1 MEMDEISVVIVDDHA
16 LVRQGLR
23 TFLDLHDDI
32 QVTGEAANG
41 VEAVERVSQLRPDVV
56 LMDLVMPEMDGIEA
70 TKRIRSICPDTKVI
84 VLTSFTEDEKLFPS
98 IKAGAMGYLLKN
110 VSPGDLVN
118 AIKAAHRGE
127 AQLNPEIA
135 RRLMDEVSNKP
146 STSGTEELTRRE
158 MDVLRLIAQGRNNR
172 GISEELVLSEKTVK
186 THVSNILGK
195 LHLADRTQAAIYAI
209 NQGLVSQE

>member
-1 MEMDEISVVIVDDHA
+1 
-16 LVRQGLR
+16 
-23 TFLDLHDDI
+23 
-32 QVTGEAANG
+32 
-41 VEAVERVSQLRPDVV
+41 VV

-70 TKRIRSICPDTKVI
+70 IKRIRSICPDTKVV
-84 VLTSFTEDEKLFPS
+84 VLTSFTEDEKLFPA

-135 RRLMDEVSNKP
+135 RRLMEEVSNEP
-146 STSGTEELTRRE
+146 STSGEPELTRRE

-172 GISEELVLSEKTVK
+172 GISEELVLSEATVK

-209 NQGLVSQE
+209 NQGLVSPE

>member
-1 MEMDEISVVIVDDHA
+1 MDEISVVIVDDHA

-41 VEAVERVSQLRPDVV
+41 VEAVERVGQLRPDVV

-70 TKRIRSICPDTKVI
+70 IKRIRSICPDTKVI
-84 VLTSFTEDEKLFPS
+84 VLTSFTEDEKLFPA
-98 IKAGAMGYLLKN
+98 IKAGATGYLLKN

-146 STSGTEELTRRE
+146 STLDEEVLTRRE

-186 THVSNILGK
+186 SHVSNILGK

>member
-1 MEMDEISVVIVDDHA
+1 MDEISVVIVDDHA

-23 TFLDLHDDI
+23 TFLDLHDGI

-56 LMDLVMPEMDGIEA
+56 LMDLVMPKMDGIEA

-135 RRLMDEVSNKP
+135 RRLMEEVSNKP
-146 STSGTEELTRRE
+146 STTGEEELTRRE
-158 MDVLRLIAQGRNNR
+158 TEVLRLIAQGKNNR

>member
-1 MEMDEISVVIVDDHA
+1 MDAISVVIVDDHA
-16 LVRQGLR
+16 MVRQGLR

-32 QVTGEAANG
+32 RVTGEAANG
-41 VEAVERVSQLRPDVV
+41 VEAVERAAQLRPDVV

-110 VSPGDLVN
+110 VSPVDLVN

-135 RRLMDEVSNKP
+135 RRLMEEVSNKP
-146 STSGTEELTRRE
+146 STSSSEEELTPRE
-158 MDVLRLIAQGRNNR
+158 LDVLRLIAQGKNNR
-172 GISEELVLSEKTVK
+172 DISEELVVSEKTVK

-195 LHLADRTQAAIYAI
+195 LHVVGRTQAAIYAI

>member
-1 MEMDEISVVIVDDHA
+1 MDEISVVIVDDHA

-23 TFLDLHDDI
+23 TFLDLHEDI

-41 VEAVERVSQLRPDVV
+41 LEAVEQVGQLRPDVV

-70 TKRIRSICPDTKVI
+70 IKRIRSICPDTKVV
-84 VLTSFTEDEKLFPS
+84 VLTSFTEDEKLFPA

-135 RRLMDEVSNKP
+135 RRLMEEVSNEP
-146 STSGTEELTRRE
+146 STSGEPELTRRE

-172 GISEELVLSEKTVK
+172 GISEELVLSEATVK

-209 NQGLVSQE
+209 NQSLVSPE

>member
-1 MEMDEISVVIVDDHA
+1 MDEISVVIVDDHA

-32 QVTGEAANG
+32 KVTGEAANG
-41 VEAVERVSQLRPDVV
+41 VEAVERVGQLRPDVV

-70 TKRIRSICPDTKVI
+70 TKIIRSICPDTKVI
-84 VLTSFTEDEKLFPS
+84 VLTSFTEDEKLFPA

-110 VSPGDLVN
+110 VSPEDLVN

-135 RRLMDEVSNKP
+135 RRLMEEVSNEP
-146 STSGTEELTRRE
+146 STSGEAELTRRE

-172 GISEELVLSEKTVK
+172 GISEELVLSEATVK

-209 NQGLVSQE
+209 NEGLVSQE

>member
-1 MEMDEISVVIVDDHA
+1 MDEISVVIVDDHA

-23 TFLDLHDDI
+23 TFLDLHEDI

-41 VEAVERVSQLRPDVV
+41 VEAVERVGQLRPDVV

-70 TKRIRSICPDTKVI
+70 IKRIRSICPDTKVI

-110 VSPGDLVN
+110 VSPGDLVS

-146 STSGTEELTRRE
+146 STLDEEVLTRRE

>member
-1 MEMDEISVVIVDDHA
+1 MDEISVVIVDDHA

-23 TFLDLHDDI
+23 TFLDLDDEI
-32 QVTGEAANG
+32 QVIGEAANG
-41 VEAVERVSQLRPDVV
+41 VEAVERADQLRPDIV

-70 TKRIRSICPDTKVI
+70 TKRIRSICPDTQVT

-98 IKAGAMGYLLKN
+98 IKAGAIGYLLKN

-127 AQLNPEIA
+127 AQLNPQIA
-135 RRLMDEVSNKP
+135 RRLMEEVSNKP
-146 STSGTEELTRRE
+146 STLSEEELTRRE

-172 GISEELVLSEKTVK
+172 DISEELVLSEKTVK
-186 THVSNILGK
+186 THVSNILSK
-195 LHLADRTQAAIYAI
+195 LHVVGRTQAAIYAI

>member
-1 MEMDEISVVIVDDHA
+1 MDKISVVIVDDHA

-41 VEAVERVSQLRPDVV
+41 VEAVERTGQLRPDVV

-84 VLTSFTEDEKLFPS
+84 VLTSFTEDDKLFPS

-110 VSPGDLVN
+110 VSPEDLVN

-135 RRLMDEVSNKP
+135 RRLMEEVSKRS
-146 STSGTEELTRRE
+146 STSSEEELTRRE
-158 MDVLRLIAQGRNNR
+158 MDVLRLIAQGRSNR
-172 GISEELVLSEKTVK
+172 DISEELVLSEKTVK

>member
-1 MEMDEISVVIVDDHA
+1 MDEISVVIVDDHA

-32 QVTGEAANG
+32 KVTGEAANG
-41 VEAVERVSQLRPDVV
+41 VEAVERVGQLRPDVV

-70 TKRIRSICPDTKVI
+70 IKRIRSICPDTKVI

-98 IKAGAMGYLLKN
+98 IKAGATGYLLKN
-110 VSPGDLVN
+110 VSPEDLVS

-146 STSGTEELTRRE
+146 STLDEEVLTRRE

>member
-1 MEMDEISVVIVDDHA
+1 MDEISVVIVDDHA

-135 RRLMDEVSNKP
+135 RRLMEEVSNKP
-146 STSGTEELTRRE
+146 STTGEEELTRRE
-158 MDVLRLIAQGRNNR
+158 MEVLRLIAQGRNNR
-172 GISEELVLSEKTVK
+172 DISEELVLSEKTVK

-209 NQGLVSQE
+209 NQGWVSQE

>member
-1 MEMDEISVVIVDDHA
+1 MDEISVVIVDDHA

-23 TFLDLHDDI
+23 TFLDLHEDI

-41 VEAVERVSQLRPDVV
+41 LEAVEQVGQLRPDVV

-70 TKRIRSICPDTKVI
+70 IKRIRSICPDTKVV
-84 VLTSFTEDEKLFPS
+84 VLTSFTEDEKLFPA

-135 RRLMDEVSNKP
+135 RRLMEEVSNEP
-146 STSGTEELTRRE
+146 STSGEPELTRRE

-172 GISEELVLSEKTVK
+172 GISEELVLSESTVK

-209 NQGLVSQE
+209 KQGLVSPE

>member
-1 MEMDEISVVIVDDHA
+1 MDEISVVIVDDHA

-23 TFLDLHDDI
+23 TFLDLHEDI

-41 VEAVERVSQLRPDVV
+41 LEAVEQVGQLRPDVV

-70 TKRIRSICPDTKVI
+70 IKRIRSICPDTKVV
-84 VLTSFTEDEKLFPS
+84 VLTSFTEDEKLFPA

-135 RRLMDEVSNKP
+135 RRLMEEVSNEP
-146 STSGTEELTRRE
+146 STSGEPELTRRE

-172 GISEELVLSEKTVK
+172 GISEELVLSEATVK

-209 NQGLVSQE
+209 NQGLVSPE

>member
-1 MEMDEISVVIVDDHA
+1 MDEISVVIVDDHA

-23 TFLDLHDDI
+23 TFLDLHDEI
-32 QVTGEAANG
+32 QVVGEAANG
-41 VEAVERVSQLRPDVV
+41 VEAVARAGELRPDVV
-56 LMDLVMPEMDGIEA
+56 LMDLVMPDMDGIEA
-70 TKRIRSICPDTKVI
+70 TKSIRSLCPDTKVI
-84 VLTSFTEDEKLFPS
+84 VLTSFTEDEKLFPA
-98 IKAGAMGYLLKN
+98 IKAGANGYLLKN
-110 VSPGDLVN
+110 VSPGDLVT

-135 RRLMDEVSNKP
+135 RRLMEEVSNEP
-146 STSGTEELTRRE
+146 RTSSGEELTSRE
-158 MDVLRLIAQGRNNR
+158 MDVLRLIAQGKSNR
-172 GISEELVLSEKTVK
+172 DISEELVISEKTVK

>member
-1 MEMDEISVVIVDDHA
+1 MNEISVVIVDDHA

-32 QVTGEAANG
+32 QVIGEAANG
-41 VEAVERVSQLRPDVV
+41 VDAVERAGQLRPDVV

-70 TKRIRSICPDTKVI
+70 TKRIRTICPDTKVI

-110 VSPGDLVN
+110 VSPGDLVT

-127 AQLNPEIA
+127 AQLNPVIA
-135 RRLMDEVSNKP
+135 KRLMEEVANKP
-146 STSGTEELTRRE
+146 STSNDEGLTRRE